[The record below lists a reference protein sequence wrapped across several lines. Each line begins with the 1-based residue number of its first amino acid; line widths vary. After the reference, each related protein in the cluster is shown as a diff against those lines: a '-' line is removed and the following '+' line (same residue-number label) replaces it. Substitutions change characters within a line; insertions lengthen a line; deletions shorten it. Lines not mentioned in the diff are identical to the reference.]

1 MLRSERA
8 RLTTLYGALLLLAG
22 GGLVALVNVLLRTG
36 LPSRINGAVTTTI
49 PAYREGLG
57 PVPGEK
63 VWVPA
68 ERLPAE
74 AVPTAGQLESYRV
87 TRNVSAAVEQAT
99 LHELL
104 VVSLVALAVFAA
116 VSIWLAWW
124 MAGRVLRPVGV
135 ITETARRLSGANL
148 HERIDLQ
155 APPGE
160 LKRLADTFD
169 GMLDR
174 MEGLVGAQCR
184 FAANAAHE
192 LRTPLAVQRAAAE
205 IGLAGEPTPQKVARI
220 RRKLIGVAESSEHLI
235 ESLLLLA
242 VSEEGLEA
250 TTPVDLAALTATET
264 DAASDAAWGA
274 GAGGVEAS
282 ATGAGV
288 GAAGSVTGA
297 GAGMPAAATGAGV
310 GAAGSATG
318 AGGAGAP
325 AAANAAGTGASVA
338 PPGPSIVRDLA
349 PLTVAGDGALLGHLV
364 RNLLANAV
372 RHNRAG
378 GRVSVTTSADGSL
391 TVSNTGPVIEPTDVP
406 RLLEPFRRRAE
417 RLHTAGEGAGLGLSI
432 VASIARAHG
441 AELRARANPAP
452 EGGLTVRVE
461 FPTPGPT
468 PDRADRAPT
477 PAPAPP
483 APPAPARDPDRTT
496 HPAPRPDPAPSP
508 EPRPRPADGP
518 PGGPAA
524 PKRSPLR

>member
-1 MLRSERA
+1 MRAVLRSERA
-8 RLTTLYGALLLLAG
+8 RLTTLYGTLLLLAG
-22 GGLVALVNVLLRTG
+22 GGLVALVNVLVRNG

-49 PAYREGLG
+49 PAFRQGVG

-74 AVPTAGQLESYRV
+74 AVPTAEQLESYQV

-116 VSIWLAWW
+116 VSMWLAWW

-174 MEGLVGAQCR
+174 MEGLVGAQRR

-242 VSEEGLEA
+242 VSEEGLE
-250 TTPVDLAALTATET
+250 TKTPVDLAALTATET
-264 DAASDAAWGA
+264 DAATDAAAVEGTAVSGA
-274 GAGGVEAS
+274 VADGPPAYVNPPDGPPAHGAAANGTPAHGVGAGGRA
-282 ATGAGV
+282 
-288 GAAGSVTGA
+288 
-297 GAGMPAAATGAGV
+297 PACGDGDA
-310 GAAGSATG
+310 
-318 AGGAGAP
+318 AGAP
-325 AAANAAGTGASVA
+325 VPSGALPTV
-338 PPGPSIVRDLA
+338 VRDLA
-349 PLTVAGDGALLGHLV
+349 PLTVAGDRALLGHLV

-391 TVSNTGPVIEPTDVP
+391 TVSNTGPVIEPDDVP

-441 AELRARANPAP
+441 AELRAWANPAP

-461 FPTPGPT
+461 FPAPGRPT
-468 PDRADRAPT
+468 PT
-477 PAPAPP
+477 
-483 APPAPARDPDRTT
+483 
-496 HPAPRPDPAPSP
+496 PDPAPAGARHP
-508 EPRPRPADGP
+508 
-518 PGGPAA
+518 
-524 PKRSPLR
+524 